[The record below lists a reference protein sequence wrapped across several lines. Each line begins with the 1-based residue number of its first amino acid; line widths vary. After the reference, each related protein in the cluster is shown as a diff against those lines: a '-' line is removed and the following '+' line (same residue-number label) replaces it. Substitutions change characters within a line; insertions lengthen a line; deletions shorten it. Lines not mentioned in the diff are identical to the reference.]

1 MFELLLSRCGCS
13 SGGNVIVAMDE
24 KIKVFNTTTH
34 IVQVLFHWKNSER
47 ERSVNNL
54 IHKELKGRYYLFLML
69 MQVSV
74 LQVPF
79 FKA

>member
-1 MFELLLSRCGCS
+1 MFELLLSRCGS
-13 SGGNVIVAMDE
+13 GGGNVIVAMDE

-34 IVQVLFHWKNSER
+34 IVQVLFHGKNSER
-47 ERSVNNL
+47 ERTVNNL